1 MELGGKTLYHG
12 TMHEFTE
19 IDLSKCD
26 NKFRDFG
33 RGFYLTSE
41 FQ

>member
-33 RGFYLTSE
+33 RGLFDI
-41 FQ
+41 